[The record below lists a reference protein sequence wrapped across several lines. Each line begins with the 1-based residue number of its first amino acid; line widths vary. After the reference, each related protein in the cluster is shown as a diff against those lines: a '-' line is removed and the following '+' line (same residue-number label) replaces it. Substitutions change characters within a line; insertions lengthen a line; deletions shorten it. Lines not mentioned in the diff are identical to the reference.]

1 MRTVIPGQV
10 SSKYIEAL
18 YENQKRFLESIT
30 ASEEDAARYRKQWP
44 DWLKEAEERDR
55 KNGISR

>member
-18 YENQKRFLESIT
+18 YDLQKEFLESIT
-30 ASEEDAARYRKQWP
+30 ASDEDAIRYRKACP
-44 DWLKEAEERDR
+44 DWIKEAEERD
-55 KNGISR
+55 KLNGISR

>member
-18 YENQKRFLESIT
+18 YDLQKEFLASIT
-30 ASEEDAARYRKQWP
+30 ASDEDAARYRKAYP
-44 DWLKEAEERDR
+44 DWIKEAEERDK